1 MATTQKKK
9 GLLSGG
15 FFDKPFMDS
24 KATTNSVSTKEWVLG
39 HLIGPLGLIFVVN
52 TIAALVEKFFT
63 QQTGAMYGVSNVAMI
78 QQMGGIYEIVMTT
91 AKVLAVGTGL
101 LNGWLIQR
109 TETRQGRMRPWHL
122 IFGFISIIIGGL
134 IFLFPGNTLGEGYW
148 FYFFFLLVCYHT
160 VGSSYFYLFRDT
172 ICSLTT
178 RDPKEKTHIQFI
190 RKMSWTLLSGIVIG
204 MVLNMVVL
212 PMWLEKDINGYPIL
226 MVTLSI
232 LAIPLLL
239 LEYFYTRERI
249 TEDVVMEHER
259 LDEQK
264 IPLKE
269 QMRALL
275 SNKYFVIL
283 IVIATVSGIVDNFKG
298 GNVQYFYIKF
308 LLGGAE
314 NPLMY
319 TIYQVVTGAP
329 LGIGAFV
336 IYPLAKKVGIKNL
349 TVGGYAMVLVGSI
362 VGWMFPDQL
371 VPALIGGFL
380 RNIGWLPNAYIFA
393 TLMCFA
399 YDDVE
404 FRSHLRLEGMMGIAI
419 ITAIQ
424 SLIYAPFAG
433 GFESAILRLGFV
445 DVEGVIPNAD
455 VTNFMTMSFY
465 LFDAILAAVVVI
477 LLPFVDVEKKL
488 PEINAELLRRKKEA
502 VLARGEKWID
512 PAEAERIE
520 QEKADTLREEN
531 RIADLKARCAKKGLD
546 FETENAKYLAKQSK
560 KLAKKKK

>member
-1 MATTQKKK
+1 MATKQKEK
-9 GLLSGG
+9 GLLRGSL
-15 FFDKPFMDS
+15 FDKPFMDS
-24 KATTNSVSTKEWVLG
+24 KAATNSVSTKEWVLG

-63 QQTGAMYGVSNVAMI
+63 QQTGTMYGVGNVAMI
-78 QQMGGIYEIVMTT
+78 QQMGGVYEIVMTA

-148 FYFFFLLVCYHT
+148 FYFFFLLICYHT

-212 PMWLEKDINGYPIL
+212 PMWLEKNINGYPIL

-349 TVGGYAMVLVGSI
+349 TVGGYALVLIGSI
-362 VGWMFPDQL
+362 MGWMFPDQL

-445 DVEGVIPNAD
+445 DVEGVMPSVE
-455 VTNFMTMSFY
+455 VTNFMTLSFY
-465 LFDAILAAVVVI
+465 LFDAVLAAVVVI

-502 VLARGEKWID
+502 VLARGEEWID

-520 QEKADTLREEN
+520 QEKADALREEN

-546 FETENAKYLAKQSK
+546 FDTENAKYLAKQ
-560 KLAKKKK
+560 AKKKK

>member
-63 QQTGAMYGVSNVAMI
+63 QQTGAMYGVGNVAMI
-78 QQMGGIYEIVMTT
+78 QQMGGIYEIVMTA

-148 FYFFFLLVCYHT
+148 FYFFFLLICYHT

-212 PMWLEKDINGYPIL
+212 PMWLEKNINGYPIL
-226 MVTLSI
+226 MVSLSI
-232 LAIPLLL
+232 IAIPLLL

-249 TEDVVMEHER
+249 TEDVVMENTR

-349 TVGGYAMVLVGSI
+349 TVGGYALVLIGSI
-362 VGWMFPDQL
+362 MGWMFPDQL

-445 DVEGVIPNAD
+445 DVEGVMPSVE

-465 LFDAILAAVVVI
+465 LFDAVLAAVVVI

-502 VLARGEKWID
+502 VLARGEEWID

-520 QEKADTLREEN
+520 QEKADAIREEN
-531 RIADLKARCAKKGLD
+531 RIADLKVHCAKKGLD
-546 FETENAKYLAKQSK
+546 FETENAKFLAKKAK